1 MEYCLLYLKLK
12 SQKSRGR
19 YKRVKQIFQSNKKT
33 SKPHSND
40 ELKNLLGSFP
50 DKNNEFQLQ
59 TVLYEDVEQC
69 LRLLRNDCS
78 TGYDNI
84 PAMSI
89 KQVVEF

>member
-19 YKRVKQIFQSNKKT
+19 YKRVKQIFQSNKN
-33 SKPHSND
+33 SND

-59 TVLYEDVEQC
+59 TVSYEDVEQC
-69 LRLLRNDCS
+69 LRLPRNDCS